1 MLDKNGTEIRMGDIV
16 RVSGG
21 YFKTSNGT
29 FYVSNSD
36 TERTLWLHRL
46 KKNGEICLP
55 GASSTQNW
63 PLTSYCSDRTKN
75 ALAKKHNKEH
85 AQIEVVNDVNT
96 WHVAEH
102 FWEEAKKM
110 RKAAEDIRLRND
122 GRGDA
127 DACEAHANEYA
138 AVAERLSDGATAPQ
152 EKRPEHGVKFY
163 WNGIKVDGG
172 RLIPCYF
179 WLDENRVMI
188 SAKDYKDLPREY
200 FPVENNSDSYTD
212 YFESD
217 HATLTPEHPLYK
229 FARFVALK
237 GIANG
242 KSYRKMT
249 DEQAAEWGRM
259 KDPGQPTAADIQAVE
274 DMKLAAENARKA
286 KERAEELERRE
297 QALKA
302 RAEGQH
308 YIESVMEQHP
318 IEDGAP
324 VVTIRWSE
332 HPAFYH
338 WHDGELKMSI
348 AAAEIILKHFDEQ
361 VHAKNCGYDK
371 TSFLIRWNDEATG
384 EENEYEGRYDLGD
397 NDGGL
402 IEHIRLFGRYQQE
415 HGGGDETMKVA
426 DYFERFT
433 EGGRIEQ
440 IDLAPGVLD
449 FLEIRRKKQEEE
461 AKEKMDE
468 IRAMVQMLTD
478 EQLIACIF
486 KVDPKDAGKLDIARF
501 FMQELYRRDEGKAVQ
516 VWTKWMTGA

>member
-1 MLDKNGTEIRMGDIV
+1 MLDKNGTEIRTGDFV
-16 RVSGG
+16 RISGA
-21 YFKTSNGT
+21 YFKKNNGT
-29 FYVSNSD
+29 YLVTSASDVPNTTAKTVWLNKVKKSGELCLDSCNS
-36 TERTLWLHRL
+36 
-46 KKNGEICLP
+46 LP
-55 GASSTQNW
+55 MCY
-63 PLTSYCSDRTKN
+63 YCSDRAKN
-75 ALAKKHNKEH
+75 RAAKEH
-85 AQIEVVNDVNT
+85 DKEHLRYEVVDDVPT
-96 WHVAEH
+96 WYAAEH
-102 FWEEAKKM
+102 F
-110 RKAAEDIRLRND
+110 
-122 GRGDA
+122 RGLDYNK
-127 DACEAHANEYA
+127 EFYS
-138 AVAERLSDGATAPQ
+138 AVADRLAQKAVQPKQ
-152 EKRPEHGVKFY
+152 KEPEHGVKFY

-188 SAKDYKDLPREY
+188 SAKNYKHLPREY
-200 FPVENNSDSYTD
+200 FPVENDSDSYTD
-212 YFESD
+212 YFDSD

-229 FARFVALK
+229 FARYVALK
-237 GIANG
+237 GLANG
-242 KSYRKMT
+242 RSYRTMSE
-249 DEQAAEWGRM
+249 EQAKEWAGM

-286 KERAEELERRE
+286 KEHAEELERRE

-348 AAAEIILKHFDEQ
+348 AAADIIMKRYDEETP
-361 VHAKNCGYDK
+361 KDGGYFK
-371 TSFLIRWNDEATG
+371 TSFLIHWKDEVTA

-397 NDGGL
+397 HDGGL
-402 IEHIRLFGRYQQE
+402 IEHIRAFGRYQKEQF
-415 HGGGDETMKVA
+415 GNDNAIKAA

-449 FLEIRRKKQEEE
+449 FLAIRRKRQEEE

-501 FMQELYRRDEGKAVQ
+501 FMQELYRRDEGKAIQ